1 MQHLMET
8 KAVSGVI
15 TSPDKPSG
23 RGQKLSENDFGR
35 FCSELNLPVF
45 KPASHAELNEILNLQ
60 KPDLVITVAYGR
72 LIKKAELQIPKYGW
86 LNIHFSLLPR
96 WRGAAPVQYAILNG
110 DQDTGVTVFK
120 LDEGMD
126 TGPIYSQSV
135 YKLLGKESTQEL
147 LEVLSSNANYPL
159 DRALEM
165 IGDGI
170 MPTPQSDHGVT
181 LAPKFSK
188 LAGKIDW
195 DNTTIDIDRKVRAL
209 NPWPGAWTS
218 FEGLKLSV
226 LKVSLD
232 DADNSMKLS
241 AGEFALAEE
250 LNVGTASGNIAIM
263 TVKPEG
269 KREMTAKEWLR
280 GVRDKSKMSFS

>member
-23 RGQKLSENDFGR
+23 RGQKLSENEFAQ
-35 FCSELNLPVF
+35 FCSKLNLPVF
-45 KPASHAELNEILNLQ
+45 KPASHTELNEMLSLQ

-147 LEVLSSNANYPL
+147 LEVLSSNANYP
-159 DRALEM
+159 
-165 IGDGI
+165 I
-170 MPTPQSDHGVT
+170 
-181 LAPKFSK
+181 
-188 LAGKIDW
+188 
-195 DNTTIDIDRKVRAL
+195 
-209 NPWPGAWTS
+209 
-218 FEGLKLSV
+218 
-226 LKVSLD
+226 VS
-232 DADNSMKLS
+232 
-241 AGEFALAEE
+241 
-250 LNVGTASGNIAIM
+250 
-263 TVKPEG
+263 
-269 KREMTAKEWLR
+269 
-280 GVRDKSKMSFS
+280 